1 MITGWHT
8 NVNQLTYKF
17 FGVIYRFMKWMAR
30 KNGEQRKIKEHGN
43 PHWRGLPGAFVCR
56 MRLRLYVRM
65 KTAASAKKGEGKI
78 RES

>member
-1 MITGWHT
+1 
-8 NVNQLTYKF
+8 
-17 FGVIYRFMKWMAR
+17 
-30 KNGEQRKIKEHGN
+30 
-43 PHWRGLPGAFVCR
+43 